1 MMKGSKKQWAFLYM
15 PLIFVA
21 CVFTLLFLLIKPYK
35 DTISLYANAI
45 TIATPAD
52 TSKLPKSI
60 FDEELAEQM
69 KKEREETK
77 GEQTKIP
84 SSEVEYPNLGIEYGS
99 VSLDKQNVQT
109 RLIYGDSN
117 EDLRVGVGHFN
128 GSVFPGEGGTTL
140 IGGHNTADLASLEQ
154 AEIGDTV
161 TIRTN
166 YGTYTYKINDKQ
178 VKKYDDRTA
187 IASLY
192 EKSDDN
198 HLILYTCY
206 PIDMIGLTDDRL
218 FVYADLISG
227 DMIDPSI

>member
-1 MMKGSKKQWAFLYM
+1 MKGRKKLWSFVYM

-21 CVFTLLFLLIKPYK
+21 CVFMLLFLLIRPYT
-35 DTISLYANAI
+35 DTISLFANAI
-45 TIATPAD
+45 TIATPVD
-52 TSKLPKSI
+52 TDKLPKSI
-60 FDEELAEQM
+60 FDEELAKQYQ
-69 KKEREETK
+69 KEREENK
-77 GEQTKIP
+77 KSEQRIP
-84 SSEVEYPNLGIEYGS
+84 SSEIEYPTLGIEYGS
-99 VSLDKQNVQT
+99 VTLDQQHVQAK
-109 RLIYGDSN
+109 LIYGDSN
-117 EDLRVGVGHFN
+117 EDLRTGVGHFN
-128 GSVFPGEGGTTL
+128 GSVFPGEAGTTL

-154 AEIGDTV
+154 SEIGDTV
-161 TIRTN
+161 TIQTN

-178 VKKYDDRTA
+178 VKKFDDKTA

-227 DMIDPSI
+227 DMIDPSL